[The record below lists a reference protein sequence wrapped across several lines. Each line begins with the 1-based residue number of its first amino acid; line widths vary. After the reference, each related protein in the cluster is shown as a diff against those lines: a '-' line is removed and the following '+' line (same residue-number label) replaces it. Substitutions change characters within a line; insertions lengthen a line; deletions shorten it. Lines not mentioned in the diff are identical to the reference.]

1 MRRISHPLTW
11 LRRFLRD
18 PRGTVAVETV
28 IIAPFMIMGLIYSY
42 EYFDMYRAQS
52 VRDKATYT
60 MADILSRET
69 AVVDDTYIDSAKS
82 LFDSITDDR
91 SPNDLRITV
100 VRYHFDEGNGTDEF
114 ELRWS
119 ETRGSGGLL
128 PLTADDVRDA
138 QDVFPVMVNG
148 QDLIFVENFATYQPV
163 VTNGITED
171 VPINT
176 RMFMTLRFAS
186 QLCFVGTCT
195 PG

>member
-1 MRRISHPLTW
+1 
-11 LRRFLRD
+11 
-18 PRGTVAVETV
+18 
-28 IIAPFMIMGLIYSY
+28 
-42 EYFDMYRAQS
+42 MYRAQS

-69 AVVDDTYIDSAKS
+69 AVVDDTYIDNAKR

-100 VRYHFDEGNGTDEF
+100 VRYHLDAATGIDEF

-119 ETRGSGGLL
+119 ETRGSGGLD

-138 QDVFPVMVNG
+138 HDVFPVMVNG

-186 QLCFVGTCT
+186 QLCFVDVCT

>member
-1 MRRISHPLTW
+1 MKRQNPFAT
-11 LRRFLRD
+11 LRRFLREQC
-18 PRGTVAVETV
+18 GTVAVETV
-28 IIAPFMIMGLIYSY
+28 IVAPLLIVGLIYSY

-69 AVVDDTYIDSAKS
+69 AVVDDTYIDNAKS

-91 SPNDLRITV
+91 SANQLRISV
-100 VRYHFDEGNGTDEF
+100 IRYHFDPASGVDEF

-119 ETRGSGGLL
+119 ETRGSGVLA
-128 PLTADDVRDA
+128 PLTDNDVRDA
-138 QDVFPVMVNG
+138 HEVFPTMVNG

-163 VTNGITED
+163 VTNGLLSD
-171 VPINT
+171 VSLDT